1 MQRDG
6 WSRWRRRKKRWQS
19 AVFVGSLALSSQAVA
34 EDRSAYA
41 RAVEGR
47 LFAPCCWV
55 QTLDVH
61 ESPLATELRA
71 EIETR
76 LRHGEASETIE
87 DDLAARYG
95 EKIRAVPR
103 GKDPRNYIP
112 LGIGL
117 GMLTALLLLVL
128 AVRSWV
134 ARSRELRAKARAQ
147 APTDR
152 SADAYDDKLDE
163 ALAGLDDA

>member
-1 MQRDG
+1 MQRMG
-6 WSRWRRRKKRWQS
+6 WSRLARRKRRWQ
-19 AVFVGSLALSSQAVA
+19 ATVLVGSLALSTHVFA

-47 LFAPCCWV
+47 LIAPCCWV

-61 ESPLATELRA
+61 ESPLATELRE
-71 EIETR
+71 EIEAR
-76 LRHGEASETIE
+76 LRHGEPSEAIE

-112 LGIGL
+112 LGVAL
-117 GMLTALLLLVL
+117 GMLTALSLLVL
-128 AVRSWV
+128 TVRTWV
-134 ARSRELRAKARAQ
+134 ARSRELRAKARVQ
-147 APTDR
+147 APTGQ